1 MGERGAGLSWGHARQ
16 SLAGDN
22 YYVESDLLQYLG
34 AFDKNRWKFSLIL
47 HKSKHFAPEK
57 RKKIRLRRKTNEKD
71 YPDFT
76 DFSER
81 SGIRIRG
88 NRGGSDRNRQINSRR
103 REESDKPEGGEK
115 KDGKTL
121 W

>member
-1 MGERGAGLSWGHARQ
+1 MEILFNSSEIENI
-16 SLAGDN
+16 SL
-22 YYVESDLLQYLG
+22 Q
-34 AFDKNRWKFSLIL
+34 KN
-47 HKSKHFAPEK
+47 A
-57 RKKIRLRRKTNEKD
+57 KKIRLRRKTNEKD